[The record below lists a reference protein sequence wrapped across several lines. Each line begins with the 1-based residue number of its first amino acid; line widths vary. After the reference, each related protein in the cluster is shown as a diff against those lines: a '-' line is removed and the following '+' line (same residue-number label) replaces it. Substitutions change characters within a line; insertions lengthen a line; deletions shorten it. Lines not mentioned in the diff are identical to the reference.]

1 MCVFVVA
8 ATAATAGAE
17 WVHSHLRVPVICA
30 NEATLTV
37 DLPQLDLAVHAR
49 RKEQVCGVGEEAN
62 RCNALWMA
70 SPRVDKLLWQEA
82 LLWLLP
88 KLAQSRAQVGQRACA
103 CMCMCVASERSLSL
117 CALPPSL
124 PELSAQ

>member
-70 SPRVDKLLWQEA
+70 SPRVDSSKLLEPSSNKVI
-82 LLWLLP
+82 LLWDP
-88 KLAQSRAQVGQRACA
+88 H
-103 CMCMCVASERSLSL
+103 VATAAR
-117 CALPPSL
+117 C
-124 PELSAQ
+124 